1 MDTSDGTDDSAETDG
16 PVDPGHIPNED
27 WETVVRSVPIVSVDL
42 VVVTDDGVVL
52 TKRTNNPAKGEWF
65 VPGGRVR
72 KGERL
77 REAVHRV
84 AKEELDVTVTIEQ
97 SLGTYEHFY
106 ETAELDGVGGKHYV
120 PHGFVVRTESDSFTL
135 DAQHD
140 TVDVFDELPT
150 DLHEYVDAYLEDAGL
165 R

>member
-1 MDTSDGTDDSAETDG
+1 MRDRPAGLTG
-16 PVDPGHIPNED
+16 PGHIPDDE

-42 VVVTDDGVVL
+42 VVETGDGIVL
-52 TKRTNNPAKGEWF
+52 SKRTNEPAKGEWF

-84 AKEELDVTVTIEQ
+84 AQTELGVEVTIER

-106 ETAELDGVGGKHYV
+106 GTADLDDVGGKHYV
-120 PHGFVVRTESDSFTL
+120 PHGFVVSTDATSFAL
-135 DAQHD
+135 DDQHEA
-140 TVDVFDELPT
+140 VEVFAEPPA
-150 DLHEYVDAYLEDAGL
+150 DLHEYVAAYLGDAGVW
-165 R
+165 